1 MRFLVHKRRNTPTVI
16 IVALVDVLIVLLIF
30 LMVTTTFKQQAALK
44 LTLPESSQGKKA
56 GATENPLLIV
66 SIDAAGI
73 YYLDKLPKTFEQLQ
87 GELESQAAKNPKL
100 VLAVNAD
107 EKAPWGKVVKLRDA
121 AAAAHITSLVAFTKE
136 AGKP

>member
-1 MRFLVHKRRNTPTVI
+1 MRFLIHKRRNTPTVI

-56 GATENPLLIV
+56 GATENPPLVV

-87 GELESQAAKNPKL
+87 GELQSQAVKNPKL

-121 AAAAHITSLVAFTKE
+121 AAAAHITSLVAYTKE
-136 AGKP
+136 KSNQ